1 MMSAKPA
8 AAIIRSKAAER
19 QPKVGIILGSG
30 LGTFADQVE
39 NQTVIS
45 YNDLPGFPDAGVE
58 GHAGQLVL
66 GSVGGTEVAVLQGR
80 AHYYEKGQADV
91 MRTPVETLKEL
102 GCETLLLTNA
112 AGSLVP
118 EAQPGSVMLLTDH
131 INFTGVSPLFGETE
145 SSRFVDMVDA
155 YDPTLG
161 DQFRKA
167 ASEKDI
173 TLHEGV
179 YIWFCGPSYETPA
192 EIKAAKNLGA
202 DAVGMSTVPE
212 VILARFFG
220 LKVAAVSIIT
230 NMAAGMSDDAL
241 SHDQTMENANQAA
254 NDLQALLS
262 EFLSNYEKS

>member
-1 MMSAKPA
+1 MMSAEPA
-8 AAIIRSKAAER
+8 VAIVRSKAAER

-30 LGTFADQVE
+30 LGPFADQVE

-131 INFTGVSPLFGETE
+131 INFTGVST
-145 SSRFVDMVDA
+145 
-155 YDPTLG
+155 
-161 DQFRKA
+161 
-167 ASEKDI
+167 
-173 TLHEGV
+173 
-179 YIWFCGPSYETPA
+179 
-192 EIKAAKNLGA
+192 
-202 DAVGMSTVPE
+202 
-212 VILARFFG
+212 
-220 LKVAAVSIIT
+220 
-230 NMAAGMSDDAL
+230 
-241 SHDQTMENANQAA
+241 
-254 NDLQALLS
+254 
-262 EFLSNYEKS
+262 